1 MSADSFGLSY
11 PPGTTWPREW
21 EICILWAFQ
30 KVSQPVGACLFLLP
44 ALLLSLSCQGG
55 IAQKVGWGATQE
67 SDPLEKC
74 VWGSGCFLAFLMCLP
89 LAKASLGG
97 GGDLRSLFLSI
108 TFPLLLPLPS
118 SCSLWPCWGPKCLS
132 AFCR

>member
-97 GGDLRSLFLSI
+97 GGSEVIISKHYLSPPPSPAFQLFSVA
-108 TFPLLLPLPS
+108 LLGTKMPV
-118 SCSLWPCWGPKCLS
+118 CLL
-132 AFCR
+132 